1 MVLTLFCYNFHS
13 RLSYQFGSST
23 HLKIAKNA
31 QNPMPKPFDTAKMI
45 ASLPD
50 LSPEKTSVF
59 AQKKGSFLTLV
70 AKC

>member
-13 RLSYQFGSST
+13 RLSYQFGSKPY
-23 HLKIAKNA
+23 LKIAKNA
-31 QNPMPKPFDTAKMI
+31 HKPITTPFDTSKLI

>member
-13 RLSYQFGSST
+13 RLSYQFDSKV

-31 QNPMPKPFDTAKMI
+31 QNPSPLSFDTSKLI

-50 LSPEKTSVF
+50 LSLEKTSVF

>member
-1 MVLTLFCYNFHS
+1 MVLTLFCYQNTS
-13 RLSYQFGSST
+13 RLSYQFGSKT
-23 HLKIAKNA
+23 YLKIAKNA
-31 QNPMPKPFDTAKMI
+31 HKPITTPFDTSKMI

-70 AKC
+70 ARC

>member
-1 MVLTLFCYNFHS
+1 MVLALFCYNFHS
-13 RLSYQFGSST
+13 RLSYQFGSKPY
-23 HLKIAKNA
+23 LKIAKNA
-31 QNPMPKPFDTAKMI
+31 QNPSQLSFDTSKMI

-70 AKC
+70 ARC